1 MFLILA
7 AGNFTETKTAGA
19 WTPHAADVARFERPS
34 MTDQEII
41 NYYYGHRPG
50 LTLQQLAGMTGRT
63 LAQLKTILFN

>member
-1 MFLILA
+1 VNTA
-7 AGNFTETKTAGA
+7 RNTSRATGPAGVSTRR
-19 WTPHAADVARFERPS
+19 AADVARFKGPN

-50 LTLQQLAGMTGRT
+50 LTLQQLAAMTGRT

>member
-1 MFLILA
+1 MRR
-7 AGNFTETKTAGA
+7 
-19 WTPHAADVARFERPS
+19 AADVARFKGPS

-50 LTLQQLAGMTGRT
+50 LTLQQLAAMTGRT

>member
-7 AGNFTETKTAGA
+7 AGNSTETKTAGA
-19 WTPHAADVARFERPS
+19 LTRRAADVARFKGPS

-50 LTLQQLAGMTGRT
+50 LTLQQLSAMTGRT